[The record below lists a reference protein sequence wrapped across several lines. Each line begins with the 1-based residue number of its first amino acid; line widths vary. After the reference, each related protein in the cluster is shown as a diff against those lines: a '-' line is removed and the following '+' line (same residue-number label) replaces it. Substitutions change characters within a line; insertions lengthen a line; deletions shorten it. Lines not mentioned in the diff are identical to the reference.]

1 MNPILPLHYAA
12 PDGEPH
18 VWKNDPDTL
27 YLYATNELVGCPGD
41 RPVQH
46 VWSTKNLTD
55 WEEHVPGFDAGQ
67 AVDFEDVAALPASD
81 CIEKDGKYYLYF
93 CASDQSE
100 GVAVSDS
107 PAGPFSH
114 PAGILPSSWTMTA
127 ALICTGASS
136 ISRAVS

>member
-67 AVDFEDVAALPASD
+67 AVDFEDVAALRLHREGRQ
-81 CIEKDGKYYLYF
+81 ILLLFHGGGK
-93 CASDQSE
+93 
-100 GVAVSDS
+100 AVR
-107 PAGPFSH
+107 GF
-114 PAGILPSSWTMTA
+114 L
-127 ALICTGASS
+127 
-136 ISRAVS
+136 